1 MSNLIDAIDS
11 AVRRNPGI
19 AAKEIAK
26 DCRMTLGD
34 PTIRKSDVNPILYSH
49 TDLWTSSGK
58 TPPKW
63 SPKSARKS
71 TRANPPNKK
80 AKKKAVK
87 RITRNTRADESAQT
101 TPSHTVIQTT
111 KAPPSQRL
119 EITLEGQH
127 YDWQKKAL
135 QAWKSNGYRGV
146 VEAVTGAGKSRL
158 GLMAVQVALKVQKK
172 CLIVVPTI
180 SLFHQWKRLIEE
192 RTGQPMRSLIGANH
206 RTFDPDAEITLGVVN
221 SVINKVDSV
230 FTTNFDLL
238 IADECHRYGAEK
250 WSKSLLSHSHQRL
263 GLTATLERSDDGIS
277 EHLTPY
283 FSGDTSKK
291 RTVAFS
297 YDFKKALK
305 DEVVSPFVTLTAGID
320 LEEDEQEV
328 YESLGRKM
336 AKARERLINEH
347 DFPSDKHFFSQ
358 MRKKNNSR
366 AAGIEIGKF
375 NNANTARRKMLSSA
389 EGKMNLIY
397 ELTPI
402 IRYSQ
407 AAIVYCGDIDSAENI
422 NDAISSEPDVTCS
435 AYHSNIPAG
444 DQRDI
449 LEAFRTK
456 QIQCLVAVDMLDEG
470 VDIPHADLAIILSSN
485 QQKRQLIQRLGRILR
500 KKENQRGAVLAM
512 CYAKG
517 TSEDPYNHSSH
528 SAVDKVGQ
536 LELAREVI
544 PLVPN
549 SICVKRT
556 VTQIQKQI
564 RWG

>member
-1 MSNLIDAIDS
+1 
-11 AVRRNPGI
+11 
-19 AAKEIAK
+19 
-26 DCRMTLGD
+26 
-34 PTIRKSDVNPILYSH
+34 
-49 TDLWTSSGK
+49 
-58 TPPKW
+58 
-63 SPKSARKS
+63 
-71 TRANPPNKK
+71 
-80 AKKKAVK
+80 
-87 RITRNTRADESAQT
+87 
-101 TPSHTVIQTT
+101 
-111 KAPPSQRL
+111 
-119 EITLEGQH
+119 
-127 YDWQKKAL
+127 
-135 QAWKSNGYRGV
+135 
-146 VEAVTGAGKSRL
+146 
-158 GLMAVQVALKVQKK
+158 
-172 CLIVVPTI
+172 
-180 SLFHQWKRLIEE
+180 
-192 RTGQPMRSLIGANH
+192 
-206 RTFDPDAEITLGVVN
+206 
-221 SVINKVDSV
+221 
-230 FTTNFDLL
+230 
-238 IADECHRYGAEK
+238 
-250 WSKSLLSHSHQRL
+250 
-263 GLTATLERSDDGIS
+263 
-277 EHLTPY
+277 
-283 FSGDTSKK
+283 
-291 RTVAFS
+291 
-297 YDFKKALK
+297 
-305 DEVVSPFVTLTAGID
+305 
-320 LEEDEQEV
+320 
-328 YESLGRKM
+328 
-336 AKARERLINEH
+336 
-347 DFPSDKHFFSQ
+347 FFSQ